1 MMTTPKQHNKNY
13 RLAVVEDD
21 PGLRELLYEELEST
35 GYGVQAYG
43 SSEAFLEQLDS
54 YQPDLVIS
62 DIRLPGMS
70 GMQLLQQLQQ
80 RKAQPSMLLITAFGT
95 VNQAVDALKQGADDF
110 LTKPLDIEH
119 LLLSVARLL
128 ELRALKAEVSAY
140 RQQSDSGPLGIVGK
154 SRAMRMLFKQ
164 IEQIAA
170 AEGSVLVLGESGTG
184 KELVAK
190 ALHQQS
196 SRRDGPFLAVNCA
209 GIPAE
214 LLESE
219 FFGHAAGAF
228 TGAQKSRAGLLKEA
242 SGGTL
247 LLDEIGEMPLALQ
260 AKLLRVLQEGRMR
273 PVGSD
278 QEVAVDVRIVAATH
292 QNLEANI
299 ADGRFRADLFYRLET
314 FSIQVPALRK
324 RGDDLELLA
333 QHFLQELQQNQPKQ
347 VRGISA
353 EALDALY
360 KYAFPGNVREL
371 QNAIERAYTFCEED
385 YIEREHLPDRILQKA
400 SLSQHTEPRV
410 DSAEDGDRGSGND
423 AELLTMQEVQNQ
435 YVQRVMD
442 YTQGNKRHAAEIL
455 GVTRRTLYRWLAQ
468 EDESD

>member
-1 MMTTPKQHNKNY
+1 MATAKQNNSGYK
-13 RLAVVEDD
+13 LAVVEDD
-21 PGLRELLYEELEST
+21 PGLRELLYEELESS
-35 GYGVQAYG
+35 GYGVRAYG
-43 SSEAFLEQLDS
+43 SAENFLAQLD
-54 YQPDLVIS
+54 QDEPDLVIS
-62 DIRLPGMS
+62 DIRLPGMT

-80 RKAQPSMLLITAFGT
+80 RKQQPSMLLITAFGT

-140 RQQSDSGPLGIVGK
+140 RQQSDIGHHGIVGK

-170 AEGSVLVLGESGTG
+170 ADGSVLVLGESGTG

-196 SRRDGPFLAVNCA
+196 NRRDGPFLAVNCA

-278 QEVAVDVRIVAATH
+278 QEVAVDVRIIAATH

-299 ADGRFRADLFYRLET
+299 ADGSFRADLFYRLET
-314 FSIQVPALRK
+314 FSIQVPPLRK

-333 QHFLQELQQNQPKQ
+333 QHFLQELQQQQPKQ

-353 EALDALY
+353 EALDVLY

-371 QNAIERAYTFCEED
+371 QNAIERAYTFCDDES
-385 YIEREHLPDRILQKA
+385 IAREHLPDRILQKA
-400 SLSQHTEPRV
+400 KLSQHADAPADTPSRV
-410 DSAEDGDRGSGND
+410 DHE
-423 AELLTMQEVQNQ
+423 AELQTMQEVQNQ

-442 YTQGNKRHAAEIL
+442 YTQGNKRQAAEIL

-468 EDESD
+468 DEDA